1 MNLGVRFGRA
11 LAMLGVALLFA
22 FSTTASAM
30 DVAGVKLDDTAH
42 VGTQDLKLN
51 GAGIRYK
58 LIFKVY
64 VAGLYLAEKK
74 TSVQDILAV
83 PGAKRVSLVML
94 RDVQS
99 EDFGQAFMDGLR
111 KNTELS
117 ERTRIVTQELAFG
130 QLFASVPELKKG
142 DMLTID
148 WLPGT
153 GTLVSL
159 NGKKIAEPQPDVL
172 FYNALMKIWL
182 GPHPADAKLKVA
194 MMGGDGQQ

>member
-1 MNLGVRFGRA
+1 MKLSVRFGRA
-11 LAMLGVALLFA
+11 LAMLGASLLFA
-22 FSTTASAM
+22 GSQMASAAE
-30 DVAGVKLDDTAH
+30 VAGVKMDDTAQ
-42 VGTQDLKLN
+42 VANQNLKLN

-58 LIFKVY
+58 VIFKVY

-74 TSVQDILAV
+74 TTTQDALDAS
-83 PGAKRVSLVML
+83 GAKRISLVML

-111 KNTELS
+111 RNTELN
-117 ERTRIVTQELAFG
+117 ERTKFVKQELAFG

-142 DMLTID
+142 DMLNID

-153 GTLVSL
+153 GTTISL
-159 NGKKIAEPQPDVL
+159 NGKKIIEPQPDVV
-172 FYNALMKIWL
+172 FFNALMKIWL

-194 MMGGDGQQ
+194 MLSGEAQQ